1 MIAATA
7 RLAIRFLALT
17 PLLLGLAGCFKSD
30 SPLVAGTDAVFP
42 FQTLTVK
49 TPDGETGILKRV
61 GDVYVYSEPDAQPET
76 EKHQSV
82 LLYKVGD
89 NLYLAQNA
97 DEDGEATYILAK
109 RDGDTI
115 LARADCRGLD
125 EDTLAQAGIEPPKRG
140 SGLFYEC
147 RAADLKSLV
156 ALAKSPA
163 IWADHT
169 TALQILSIE

>member
-1 MIAATA
+1 MISAAA

-17 PLLLGLAGCFKSD
+17 PLLFGLAGCFKSGT
-30 SPLVAGTDAVFP
+30 PLIAGADAVFP
-42 FQTLTVK
+42 FQTLTMK
-49 TPDGETGILKRV
+49 TPDGQTGILKRT
-61 GDVYVYSEPDAQPET
+61 GDVYVYSEPDTQPGT

-82 LLYKVGD
+82 LLYQVGD

-109 RDGDTI
+109 REGDKI
-115 LARADCRGLD
+115 LARSDCRGLD
-125 EDTLAQAGIEPPKRG
+125 ADTLAQAGIEPPKRG
-140 SGLFYEC
+140 SSILYEC
-147 RAADLKSLV
+147 LATDLKSLV

>member
-30 SPLVAGTDAVFP
+30 APLIAKADAVFP
-42 FQTLTVK
+42 FQTLTVT
-49 TPDGETGILKRV
+49 TPDGQTGILKRV
-61 GDVYVYSEPDAQPET
+61 GDVYVYSEPDTQPET

-82 LLYKVGD
+82 LLHKVGD
-89 NLYLAQNA
+89 NLYVAQNA

-109 RDGDTI
+109 RDGDTL
-115 LARADCRGLD
+115 LARSDCRGLGA
-125 EDTLAQAGIEPPKRG
+125 DTLAQAGMEPPEHG
-140 SGLFYEC
+140 SGILYEC
-147 RAADLKSLV
+147 RAADLNSLA
-156 ALAKSPA
+156 ALANSPA

-169 TALQILSIE
+169 TALQIVSIE

>member
-1 MIAATA
+1 MTAATA

-17 PLLLGLAGCFKSD
+17 PLLLGLAGCFKSET
-30 SPLVAGTDAVFP
+30 PVIAKADAVFP

-49 TPDGETGILKRV
+49 TPDGQTGILKRA
-61 GDVYVYSEPDAQPET
+61 GDVYVYSEPDAKPET

-97 DEDGEATYILAK
+97 DEDGEATYVLAK
-109 RDGDTI
+109 REGDTI
-115 LARADCRGLD
+115 LARSDCKGLGA
-125 EDTLAQAGIEPPKRG
+125 DTLAQAGIEPPERG
-140 SGLFYEC
+140 SGIFYEC
-147 RAADLKSLV
+147 RVTDLKSLV
-156 ALAKSPA
+156 SLAKSPA

-169 TALQILSIE
+169 TALQIVSIE